1 MPSLNLNISQKMNL
15 TPELQQ
21 AIRLMNLSLHELE
34 QEVRDT
40 LNENFL
46 LEENLDV
53 KSSPIWEGTK
63 KILSS
68 SSASIDSVVDFEYL
82 PSKIE
87 YLMQQVEMLSS
98 PQKNPEL
105 LESLIDALN
114 DNGYLIEG
122 NISNI
127 EQYSQDEIDSN
138 IRLLQSLEPS
148 GIGGRNLKEVL
159 SIQAREVGMLNNSVK
174 CVIDNIEH
182 LDEVNIQKMGIS
194 QSEFDTAVLYVK
206 TLEPKPGRIFGETG
220 KEIIIDAVV
229 DFKSPEILISVNSG
243 FVPDLKVNTD
253 YEAYIDSMSGDEQ
266 ETMKEHLIAAK
277 SFIRNI
283 NNRNDTLQKV
293 LAEIMSIQKD
303 FLLHGV
309 DHIKPLTM
317 SDVSEACG
325 FHQSTISR
333 IAAKKHVKTPHGV
346 FPVRFFF
353 ASSIEGDENALS
365 SNSIKNMIKKMIVNE
380 SIHKPLTDQQIGVEL
395 SKLGIKI
402 SRRTIS
408 KYRLALKI
416 PSARER
422 KVK

>member
-1 MPSLNLNISQKMNL
+1 VPSLNLNISQKMNL